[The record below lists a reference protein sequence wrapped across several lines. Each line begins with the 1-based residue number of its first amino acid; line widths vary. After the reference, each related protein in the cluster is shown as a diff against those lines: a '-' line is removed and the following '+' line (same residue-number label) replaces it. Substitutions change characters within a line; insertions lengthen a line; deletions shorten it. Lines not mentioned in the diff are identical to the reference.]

1 MVSAGLLITQLLNG
15 LTIGLVYALIAL
27 GLTIVL
33 GLMGVVNFAH
43 GSFYMIGGYIT
54 YTLTASLLGNFW
66 MGLLIG
72 AGVCAVVGLGLFY
85 SIIRPLRQRPP
96 LEPMVALV
104 GVAMIFEQLTR
115 SVWGADPKLLPI
127 PFGRIELNLFGY
139 TLRYPVYFLTV
150 MIISILLLSFFYY
163 LFRKTDLG
171 VRCLA
176 SIQDRE
182 TAMSLGVDVD
192 RVGRLMFIIGTA
204 AAGAGGGLAGPI
216 FSVYPTMGIELIG
229 LVFVIVIVGG
239 LGSIAGTVIASITIA
254 MITSLS
260 LIFVS
265 GNIAHIFAY
274 VILLVILLF
283 RPRGI
288 MGFEKVLE

>member
-1 MVSAGLLITQLLNG
+1 MVSAGLIITQVLNG
-15 LTIGLVYALIAL
+15 LTIGLIYALIAL

-54 YTLTASLLGNFW
+54 FTITSSIFGNFW
-66 MGLLIG
+66 
-72 AGVCAVVGLGLFY
+72 VGLIMGAFVSAMVGVGLFV
-85 SIIRPLRQRPP
+85 SIIKPLRQRPP
-96 LEPMVALV
+96 LEPMVVLV
-104 GVAMIFEQLTR
+104 GVAMIFEQLIR
-115 SVWGADPKLLPI
+115 SFWGADPKLLPI
-127 PFGRIELNLFGY
+127 PFGRIEFDFLGF
-139 TLRYPVYFLTV
+139 TFRYPIYFLMV
-150 MIISILLLSFFYY
+150 MIISILMLIFFYY

-182 TAMSLGVDVD
+182 MAMSLGVDVD

-204 AAGAGGGLAGPI
+204 AAGIAGGLAGPI

-239 LGSIAGTVIASITIA
+239 LGSIGGTVIASVTIA

-274 VILLVILLF
+274 CILLLILLI

>member
-1 MVSAGLLITQLLNG
+1 MIGLIITQMLNG
-15 LTIGLVYALIAL
+15 LTIGLLYALIAV

-43 GSFYMIGGYIT
+43 GAFYMIGGYIA
-54 YTLTASLLGNFW
+54 YTITSSFLGNFW
-66 MGLLIG
+66 MGLFIG
-72 AGVCAVVGLGLFY
+72 ALVSAAVGVGLFI
-85 SIIRPLRQRPP
+85 SIIKPLRQRPP

-104 GVAMIFEQLTR
+104 GVAMIFEQLIRTI
-115 SVWGADPKLLPI
+115 WGADPKLLPI
-127 PFGRIELNLFGY
+127 PFGRIQFNLLGF
-139 TLRYPVYFLTV
+139 TFRYPIYFLVV
-150 MIISILLLSFFYY
+150 MIISILLLILFYY
-163 LFRKTDLG
+163 VFRKTDLG

-192 RVGRLMFIIGTA
+192 KVGRLMFIMGMA
-204 AAGAGGGLAGPI
+204 AAGVAGGLAGPI

-239 LGSIAGTVIASITIA
+239 LGSIGGTVIASITIA
-254 MITSLS
+254 MITSLA
-260 LIFVS
+260 LLFVS
-265 GNIAHIFAY
+265 GNVAHIFAY
-274 VILLVILLF
+274 AILLAILIV

>member
-1 MVSAGLLITQLLNG
+1 MISAGLIITQVLNG
-15 LTIGLVYALIAL
+15 LTIGLIFALIAL
-27 GLTIVL
+27 GLTIIL

-43 GSFYMIGGYIT
+43 GSFYTLGGYIA
-54 YTLTASLLGNFW
+54 YTITCSVLGNFW
-66 MGLLIG
+66 IGLVIG
-72 AGVCAVVGLGLFY
+72 AIVCAVVGVGLFV
-85 SIIRPLRQRPP
+85 SIVKPLRERPP

-104 GVAMIFEQLTR
+104 GVSMIFEQLIR
-115 SVWGADPKLLPI
+115 SIWGADPKLLPI
-127 PFGRIELNLFGY
+127 PFGKIEFDVFGY
-139 TLRYPVYFLTV
+139 TFRYPVYFLTV
-150 MIISILLLSFFYY
+150 MIISILLLILSYY
-163 LFRKTDLG
+163 IFRKTDLG

-192 RVGRLMFIIGTA
+192 RVGRQMFILGMA
-204 AAGAGGGLAGPI
+204 VAGVGGGFAGPI

-229 LVFVIVIVGG
+229 LIFVIVILGG
-239 LGSIAGTVIASITIA
+239 LGSIGGTIIASITIA
-254 MITSLS
+254 MITSIS

-265 GNIAHIFAY
+265 GNVAHIFAY
-274 VILLVILLF
+274 CILLVILVI